1 MNIKNKIFNS
11 NTFSIIK
18 YGDGFRYILLAT
30 LLSLI
35 VTFFDIKTISLVPE
49 LINSISNINNKN
61 GALNFIYFAL
71 ISGLLRIILAYI
83 SSKINTTISCNISS
97 RIIETTQSI
106 SIYELE
112 KFGISKLSQV
122 FSNDLQTITN
132 ELIYPLLQ
140 IITSFILSI
149 SITIFLLL
157 KIPYITITVSV
168 FYLTLYFL
176 FIKTSKNKIRRNSK
190 KTANIRAKFVQS
202 ANEIIINAR
211 YLKSSL
217 RGKRVLK
224 FLKNND
230 LLIKKMSAEN
240 NFLSIYPKYISETFG
255 LVSIALIG
263 WTSSLTGNTQILSI
277 LGILA
282 LSIQKIIPSFQSIFV
297 AISAINCNSANIKR
311 INDLISLSYK
321 KNEVNE
327 NLKII
332 ERIGNLKKI
341 KSSKSDENKP
351 KILIKANLKNKN
363 IQENFN
369 FELLKDEWAGI
380 IGPSGSGKTTFM
392 DIITGVAFPLNS
404 KNCFNTKKG
413 KFNIEINKN
422 LKFIYLSQFN
432 YIPNCSLIEYI
443 TNSNNSKFID
453 QNKNYV
459 VELLKSVGLFEELGF
474 KKTNDLFKNLIE
486 NAASISGGQAQRL
499 NILRTIFEIKNSND
513 NFYNVL
519 AMDEPFK
526 GLDEETKKKCI
537 ALLKT
542 VSKTAILITHSIKEA
557 EILCKSVYKIR

>member
-1 MNIKNKIFNS
+1 MNIKNRIINS

-18 YGDGFRYILLAT
+18 YGDGFKYILLAT

-157 KIPYITITVSV
+157 KIPLITITVSV

-202 ANEIIINAR
+202 ANEIIISAR
-211 YLKSSL
+211 YLKSSS

-230 LLIKKMSAEN
+230 LLMKKMSAEN

-255 LVSIALIG
+255 LISIALIG

-311 INDLISLSYK
+311 INDLISLSNK
-321 KNEVNE
+321 KNALNE

-341 KSSKSDENKP
+341 KNSKSDELKP
-351 KILIKANLKNKN
+351 KVLIKANLSNKN
-363 IQENFN
+363 IKEYFN
-369 FELLKDEWAGI
+369 FELLKDEWTGI

-413 KFNIEINKN
+413 KLNIEISKN
-422 LKFIYLSQFN
+422 LNFIYLSQFN
-432 YIPNCSLIEYI
+432 YIPNCSVIEYI
-443 TNSNNSKFID
+443 TNSNNLKFID
-453 QNKNYV
+453 QNKDYV
-459 VELLKSVGLFEELGF
+459 VELLKSVGLFDELGF
-474 KKTNDLFKNLIE
+474 QRSNNLFNNLIE

-499 NILRTIFEIKNSND
+499 NILRTIFEIKNNNY

-526 GLDEETKKKCI
+526 GLDEETKNKCI
-537 ALLKT
+537 VLLKT

-557 EILCKSVYKIR
+557 EILCKNVYKIR